1 MDRNLPALD
10 RNPYFPPE
18 RQSTFGLTRSVFAT
32 VLVCTL
38 VAIGTLS
45 VQLDAFASTPTTD
58 PAAAQFA
65 STLPPKDVSECGTY
79 HTLRFE
85 PASAIDAP
93 VTDLELV
100 SAELIVTCG
109 AEEPHAVMSADCMA
123 DPIGCLIVL
132 ASGNEPATELPAEAV
147 GTPLHP
153 DPQPYDGADP
163 DTLSMIER
171 AEDEGRV

>member
-1 MDRNLPALD
+1 MDRNLPPD

-18 RQSTFGLTRSVFAT
+18 RQSTFGLTISVFAT

-38 VAIGTLS
+38 VAVGALA

-58 PAAAQFA
+58 TAQTQFVA
-65 STLPPKDVSECGTY
+65 NPPMGSASECGT
-79 HTLRFE
+79 HHALRFA
-85 PASAIDAP
+85 PVTPIDAP

-109 AEEPHAVMSADCMA
+109 AEEPHAVMSTDCVA

-132 ASGNEPATELPAEAV
+132 ASGNEPATKLPDEAA
-147 GTPLHP
+147 GTPMHP
-153 DPQPYDGADP
+153 DPQPYGGADP

-171 AEDEGRV
+171 IEDEGRV